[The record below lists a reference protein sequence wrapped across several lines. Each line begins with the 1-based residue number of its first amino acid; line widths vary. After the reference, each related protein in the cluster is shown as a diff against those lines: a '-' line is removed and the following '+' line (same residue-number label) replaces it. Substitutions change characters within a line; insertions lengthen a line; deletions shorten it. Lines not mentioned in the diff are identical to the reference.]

1 MATASSGKEDN
12 ITIAGQRPRVRL
24 EPSANCPWCLHL
36 YPRAR
41 VRTAACVRRY
51 STREL
56 VNIVRHLSAFPE
68 DSMDKTLQNVLS
80 FDSFDERLLER
91 LTQTFETHGLL
102 LSLIHI

>member
-1 MATASSGKEDN
+1 M
-12 ITIAGQRPRVRL
+12 
-24 EPSANCPWCLHL
+24 
-36 YPRAR
+36 
-41 VRTAACVRRY
+41 RRY

-91 LTQTFETHGLL
+91 LTETFETHGLL
-102 LSLIHI
+102 

>member
-1 MATASSGKEDN
+1 MRSA
-12 ITIAGQRPRVRL
+12 ICPFPR
-24 EPSANCPWCLHL
+24 L
-36 YPRAR
+36 YPAR

-68 DSMDKTLQNVLS
+68 DSMGKTLQNVLS

-91 LTQTFETHGLL
+91 LTETFETHGLL
-102 LSLIHI
+102 